1 VSFRTRVE
9 RKPALGV
16 AASHARTSAATRTGI
31 VPAVLVVL
39 GFVSSGAWL
48 VVTLPPAPIAK
59 ALNLLTLG
67 VWLVAFGIGAVL
79 LIKPERRLL
88 MALTAVSASMA
99 LSFLAGGSHLA
110 AAFYDLYADMPL
122 VQWGAFLA
130 VFLLAAG
137 MQIEI
142 PNLRMGL
149 SVLVVFGVVL
159 STALIYQQTTIYA
172 SRVFGSS
179 AYSVTAMVPLI
190 PLALWLVSSSRRGS
204 AKVLWYACAAVLALA
219 LGYFAGSSMGV
230 LAVTFAVFVSAAA
243 LLVPQGSSIPGRRLV
258 RYGAMAVAGLMV
270 AGLVFVQIPAL
281 SERWVNA
288 ETFGSQRNVVSRIF
302 LWQGAQKMVAER
314 PILGFGPSGYR
325 VSAVDYLDPRSFQYG
340 ADKMGNIDPTVF
352 SPQSPHSLI
361 WEIATRLG
369 LLGLLAFGALVVSWG
384 LTLRDRVRADESTSG
399 PRRALSAACGS
410 ALFVLLV
417 NPVVFPIGLFVA
429 VAAGLAI
436 GPMTSEPARNRQ
448 PSPRSLVPT
457 FLVAGVMV
465 ILMTGWLF
473 AGEWT
478 AYAARFEEP
487 AVAVVHYETA
497 LRITP
502 GNPLTTRRLL
512 ENRLLLASDT
522 QIVEAQKAV
531 DRAPGY
537 IRDFAPNLSNFAAY
551 SLAQAERTGRKDL
564 SWEEGQLAAA
574 AAKMPPIPSTVA
586 EQLHLAVIS
595 GDVAA
600 VKRALPAAEQWGTP
614 YPYYSAY
621 RQAAETLLGAQV
633 P

>member
-1 VSFRTRVE
+1 M
-9 RKPALGV
+9 
-16 AASHARTSAATRTGI
+16 
-31 VPAVLVVL
+31 PAVLVVL
-39 GFVSSGAWL
+39 SFVSSGAWL
-48 VVTLPPAPIAK
+48 VVALPPAPIAK
-59 ALNLLTLG
+59 ALNLLTVG
-67 VWLVAFGIGAVL
+67 VWLIAFGIGAVL
-79 LIKPERRLL
+79 LVKPERRLL
-88 MALTAVSASMA
+88 MALTAVSASVA
-99 LSFLAGGSHLA
+99 LSYVAGGSHLA
-110 AAFYDLYADMPL
+110 VAFYDLYADMPL
-122 VQWGAFLA
+122 VQWMTFLA
-130 VFLLAAG
+130 VFLLAAAMRVKVPG
-137 MQIEI
+137 
-142 PNLRMGL
+142 LRTGL

-179 AYSVTAMVPLI
+179 AYSVTAMVPLV

-204 AKVLWYACAAVLALA
+204 AKVLWSACGAVLALA

-230 LAVTFAVFVSAAA
+230 LAVAFAVLASVAA
-243 LLVPQGSSIPGRRLV
+243 LLVPLGSSVSVARAL
-258 RYGAMAVAGLMV
+258 RYGATAAAGLMIV
-270 AGLVFVQIPAL
+270 GLVFVQIPAL
-281 SERWVNA
+281 SGRWVNA
-288 ETFGSQRNVVSRIF
+288 ETFGSQRNVVSRIY
-302 LWQGAQKMVAER
+302 LWQGAQKMLAER

-325 VSAVDYLDPRSFQYG
+325 ISAVDYLDPRSFQYG
-340 ADKMGNIDPTVF
+340 ADQMGNIDPTVF

-369 LLGLLAFGALVVSWG
+369 LLGLLAFGALLVSWG

-399 PRRALSAACGS
+399 LRLALSAACGS

-417 NPVVFPIGLFVA
+417 NPVVFPIGLFAA

-448 PSPRSLVPT
+448 PSPRSLVPG
-457 FLVAGVMV
+457 FLVAGITV

-478 AYAARFEEP
+478 AYIARFEDP
-487 AVAVVHYETA
+487 AVAVAQYESA

-522 QIVEAQKAV
+522 QIAEAQKAV

-537 IRDFAPNLSNFAAY
+537 IREFAPNLSNFAAY

-564 SWEEGQLAAA
+564 SWEDRQLAAA
-574 AAKMPPIPSTVA
+574 SAKMPPIPSTVA

-600 VKRALPAAEQWGTP
+600 VERALPAAEQWGKP
-614 YPYYSAY
+614 YPYYQAY
-621 RQAAETLLGAQV
+621 REAAEELLSVQV

>member
-1 VSFRTRVE
+1 M
-9 RKPALGV
+9 
-16 AASHARTSAATRTGI
+16 
-31 VPAVLVVL
+31 AVV
-39 GFVSSGAWL
+39 
-48 VVTLPPAPIAK
+48 
-59 ALNLLTLG
+59 
-67 VWLVAFGIGAVL
+67 
-79 LIKPERRLL
+79 
-88 MALTAVSASMA
+88 AVSTSVA

-110 AAFYDLYADMPL
+110 VAFYDLYADMPL
-122 VQWGAFLA
+122 VQWMAFLA

-137 MQIEI
+137 MRSEI
-142 PNLRMGL
+142 PSMRIGL
-149 SVLVVFGVVL
+149 SVLVLLGVVL
-159 STALIYQQTTIYA
+159 SAALSYQQTTIYA

-190 PLALWLVSSSRRGS
+190 PLALWLAASRRGVV
-204 AKVLWYACAAVLALA
+204 KGLWFACAAAMAVA

-230 LAVTFAVFVSAAA
+230 LAVVFAVFVSAAA
-243 LLVPQGSSIPGRRLV
+243 LLAPRGSSMPVRKLV
-258 RYGAMAVAGLMV
+258 RYGAMAAAGLMI

-281 SERWVNA
+281 SGRWVNA
-288 ETFGSQRNVVSRIF
+288 DTFGSQRNVVSRIY

-340 ADKMGNIDPTVF
+340 ADQMGNIDPTVF

-369 LLGLLAFGALVVSWG
+369 LLGLLAFGALLVSWG
-384 LTLRDRVRADESTSG
+384 LTLRDRVRADESTSSL
-399 PRRALSAACGS
+399 RAALAAACVS
-410 ALFVLLV
+410 SLFVLLV
-417 NPVVFPIGLFVA
+417 NPVVFPIGLFAA

-436 GPMTSEPARNRQ
+436 GPMTSEPERNRQ
-448 PSPRSLVPT
+448 PSPRTIVPG
-457 FLVAGVMV
+457 FLVAGITV

-478 AYAARFEEP
+478 AYTARFEDP
-487 AVAVVHYETA
+487 AVAVVQYESA

-522 QIVEAQKAV
+522 EIDEAQKAV

-537 IRDFAPNLSNFAAY
+537 IREFAPNLSNFAAH

-564 SWEEGQLAAA
+564 SWEEAQLAAA

-586 EQLHLAVIS
+586 EQLHLAVIL

-600 VKRALPAAEQWGTP
+600 VERALPAAEEWGTP
-614 YPYYSAY
+614 YPYYPAY
-621 RQAAETLLGAQV
+621 REAAEKLLSAQV